1 MKVTIELPNELLGFK
16 SQIGMMEFIENSSRT
31 LVLFVAETERLRGPK
46 KPYKPDAKIIKI
58 EK

>member
-1 MKVTIELPNELLGFK
+1 MKVTIELPNEYTGFK
-16 SQIGMMEFIENSSRT
+16 SQMGMVEYMEKCT
-31 LVLFVAETERLRGPK
+31 KTMLFFSERCQALEGPK